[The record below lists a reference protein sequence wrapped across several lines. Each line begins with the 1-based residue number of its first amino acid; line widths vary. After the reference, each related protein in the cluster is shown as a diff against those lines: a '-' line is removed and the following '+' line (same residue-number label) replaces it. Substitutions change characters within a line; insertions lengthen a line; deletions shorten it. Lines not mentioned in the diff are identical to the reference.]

1 MPIFGALQNPTFN
14 PALATIVSISQATNA
29 TVQTDFPH
37 TFIVGQYIKFIIP
50 ISYGMIQLN
59 NMTGLILST
68 GTGSSFFIID
78 IDTTGFDTFTVPA
91 NPQQSAQAIP
101 TGELA
106 TQFYGANVNVLATPY
121 PPYPNPSPLP

>member
-59 NMTGLILST
+59 NMTIWGGLPL
-68 GTGSSFFIID
+68 FACVKFI
-78 IDTTGFDTFTVPA
+78 GF
-91 NPQQSAQAIP
+91 
-101 TGELA
+101 
-106 TQFYGANVNVLATPY
+106 
-121 PPYPNPSPLP
+121 